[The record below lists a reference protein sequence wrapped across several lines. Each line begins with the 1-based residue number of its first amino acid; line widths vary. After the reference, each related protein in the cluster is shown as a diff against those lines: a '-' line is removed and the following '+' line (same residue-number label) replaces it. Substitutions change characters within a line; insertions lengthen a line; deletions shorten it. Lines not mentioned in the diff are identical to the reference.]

1 MHVNSFM
8 LAQIVK
14 LYSSLKKE
22 IVVCIALM
30 ELSHVLLY
38 RRTIVV
44 VKKIKASGLRLNA
57 LINSQTQLLI
67 QSQPHPSH
75 VFTFLCA

>member
-44 VKKIKASGLRLNA
+44 VKKIKAS
-57 LINSQTQLLI
+57 
-67 QSQPHPSH
+67 
-75 VFTFLCA
+75 